1 MKKKYLLIG
10 GAGFIGS
17 HCLARLISDETNA
30 VTVYDNL
37 KTGRQWHLDGYRD
50 ETRVKVVRG
59 DVKDIEQL
67 KDAMKGHDTVYHL
80 AANADIAKAVSEPAA
95 DFWEGTYLTQ
105 NILEAMRLTGV
116 TRIVYTSGSGVYGDL
131 GDDLV
136 VEDRLTMLP
145 TSPYG
150 ASKLASEGLISA
162 YVHMFDMEGLI
173 LRFANVIGPHQT
185 HGVAYDFVRRL
196 LIDPGQLTIMG
207 DGTQTKSYL
216 HVGDVVD
223 AVTGLDERS
232 AGALDV
238 FNVAT
243 EDYLTVTEIAE
254 MVVASLGLAGVKF
267 KYTGGKRG
275 WKGDVP
281 VVRFDSSKIRATGW
295 SNRYTSREAMQAAID
310 SLIEDARG
318 GKFDDD

>member
-1 MKKKYLLIG
+1 MDKKYFLVG

-17 HCLARLISDETNA
+17 HCLARLAGDEANT

-37 KTGRQWHLDGYRD
+37 KTGRQWHLDAYRD
-50 ETRVKVVRG
+50 EARVRFVRG
-59 DVKDIEQL
+59 DVKDLEQL

-105 NILEAMRLTGV
+105 NILEAMRLTGAS
-116 TRIVYTSGSGVYGDL
+116 RIVYTSGSGVYGDL
-131 GDDLV
+131 GEEPV

-162 YVHMFDMEGLI
+162 YVHMFDISGLI

-196 LIDPGQLTIMG
+196 LADPGQLAIMG

-216 HVGDVVD
+216 HVDDVVN
-223 AVTGLDERS
+223 AVTGMGEKG
-232 AGALDV
+232 AGQLDV

-254 MVVASLGLAGVKF
+254 MVVASLGLEGVEF
-267 KYTGGKRG
+267 KYSGGKRG

-281 VVRFDSSKIRATGW
+281 VVRFDSGKLRATGW
-295 SNRYTSREAMQAAID
+295 CNRYTSREAMQAAID
-310 SLIEDARG
+310 SLIDDARG